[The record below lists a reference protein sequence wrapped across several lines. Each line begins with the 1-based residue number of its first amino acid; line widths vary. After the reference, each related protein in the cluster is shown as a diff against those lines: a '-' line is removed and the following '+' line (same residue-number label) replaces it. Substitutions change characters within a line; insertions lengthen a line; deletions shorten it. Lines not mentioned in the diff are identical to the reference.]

1 MITLASDCLVFRLA
15 NGESIPFSAEMISG
29 ELLGGSITSLDP
41 EFLRHAAH
49 AVFHYFRR
57 DQGRQTVS
65 VGEFAEALEK
75 VLRGFTLTTESGSGS
90 GSSVMSELDLC
101 RLAEESGDGCELFFF
116 PRLRDELRNQLT
128 QSPRVL
134 RFHGLRCCVKRL
146 TGARRWS
153 GRCRDLEERIVEF
166 LRECSG
172 AEAGERKF
180 ALLVE

>member
-1 MITLASDCLVFRLA
+1 MITLASDCLLFRLA
-15 NGESIPFSAEMISG
+15 SGESIPFSAEMISG

-65 VGEFAEALEK
+65 VGEFTEALEK
-75 VLRGFTLTTESGSGS
+75 VLRGLALDPACVSGTGPEP
-90 GSSVMSELDLC
+90 MRELDLC

-116 PRLRDELRNQLT
+116 PRLRNELRSQLT
-128 QSPRVL
+128 HGPRVL

-146 TGARRWS
+146 TGARRWT
-153 GRCRDLEERIVEF
+153 GRCRDLEEQIVEF

-172 AEAGERKF
+172 AEAGEREF
-180 ALLVE
+180 SLVVE